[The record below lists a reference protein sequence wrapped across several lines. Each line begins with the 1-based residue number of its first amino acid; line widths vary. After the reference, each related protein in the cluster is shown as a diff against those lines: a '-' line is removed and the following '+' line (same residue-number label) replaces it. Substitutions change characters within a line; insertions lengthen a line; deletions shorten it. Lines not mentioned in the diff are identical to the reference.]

1 MSLDKLRALPEFQ
14 NASDAEIL
22 GTISKTTQVPIT
34 ELASVFGVDAGSK
47 WGNRASASI
56 DNYQAGL
63 LGVGEAITGG
73 TSLEGFFRQGRER
86 NEAEANLARA
96 NAQRQGAIMSYKDV
110 NGIGD
115 AADWIGGLAVDSLPY
130 LAESAA
136 GGVLGRVA
144 LAGGKTALGLSRAAA
159 GTVGGVAASY
169 PSAVGDILQNQREEN
184 GTTDVGTAALGGVG
198 YAGLNAL
205 GLTGAASRAG
215 GLRRAGVDLL
225 DNTGGV
231 KGAALRTAVAFG
243 KNALEEGVGETGQE
257 LINQSFGRMAVNP
270 EQTLFNPEAN
280 ERYLESF
287 IGGAALGG
295 SVGAGMGGWR
305 RSEGYQPKGVTLPS
319 DQSLDDPATPADLLG
334 STQNQAPAA
343 LGFSGYNT
351 GVGELVSFPDGS
363 VMLRSEYEARRAKG
377 LAPDGSVEFVPPAM
391 SDMFQRSEPY
401 QYEGAVPF
409 ELIPPQPPGVMP
421 TERPAPLSQVP
432 VAGIDGNQLDLFSL
446 QEAPLNQFSQL
457 PQAQEITATPRDTLT
472 RDMLVESP
480 TAMVPTMFNPL
491 NESQQVGS
499 RGAVAGNIRS
509 QLRQQLGGAG
519 DMTVATQLS
528 LDIASNLGNLGAMTA
543 AVDAR
548 QQAIEKNLVALDRK
562 VSGDSNMLSPEE
574 YATRREALENKLLT
588 AEAARTLLTRYQQAQ
603 TNAYADEARGRGQP
617 GQTVGAVPES
627 NATETE
633 MRDNS
638 MRAAVAETD
647 ARVQQGEMDRRQDDQ
662 AKGRM
667 AVLRQVLSEPT
678 RSKPVARFR
687 KALRDAGFTNLD
699 VTPAEQVE
707 IDRVSSRRADV
718 RDATVVPPGLAAAN
732 NLLIPRSTFDGAV
745 PSPTPQDATDVQNQP
760 QPVAATTGAE
770 AVSQPA
776 QAATAMGAQPASQAT
791 RVPAARTTAVETSG
805 VTNPALGRTI
815 PSYALYQVTEAPA
828 YPNLAPMSAE
838 SADAELQAL
847 EEQAANGAL
856 SPEIFGRS
864 EVAKRLGAD
873 VVAQIGAGI
882 ERDPMGA
889 IRGLRQAVAPASAP
903 VVSQPNQAPVVSQPA
918 ATQAAGTRPAGQTT
932 VAPTAVETSGLTEYA
947 DIAAEET
954 PPTTKA
960 KPTRANKKVAIESS
974 VQDLMDAVDAATDEL
989 EYDGAVDALYR
1000 RYMEGSDEDTDAV
1013 LDYVQ
1018 AQPKSFSKDWSAAE
1032 KRYDD
1037 TERGVTGTRGLAQKN
1052 DAPTSDQIKK
1062 SVESDMLRGVWTRFS
1077 QGAVQPAGKS
1087 VSLERVQQIVQQVL
1101 GKLGIA
1107 GVVRVEAFRNPTAAN
1122 LTTPDGVVPAG
1133 VTLNG
1138 GRILLFADNIGSDI
1152 DVFRTLFHEL
1162 FHLGLSKSLGQTAY
1176 IQQMLKF
1183 KLDPLVN
1190 KYALRWK
1197 GTADGQNRKGKLP
1210 VNNYEALAV
1219 EEALADIAE
1228 DLATDK
1234 LGSKELQ
1241 PFVRSMI
1248 GKLASIAQAVGLD
1261 KVAQALRRMTYTQ
1274 AEKFVMDTVL
1284 GANYAAPTQLRGKR
1298 FGPGVSA
1305 FKRWFGDSK
1314 VVGADGKPLVVYHGT
1329 NADISAFDASKLGT
1343 ASGADSAKM
1352 GFFFASNPA
1361 VASSYAD
1368 TFNEYRDT
1376 KLGRILAK
1384 LTGGLFEPFSEALLR
1399 TVGRSAIVSGGN
1411 VMPVYLAIKNPKIV
1425 DFRGSPYREKTYA
1438 QIISEAKSEGHD
1450 GLILRNTFDEGYVDG
1465 GDQITDVYVAFEP
1478 TQIKSAIGNN
1488 GNFDPTN
1495 PDIRFRQ
1502 ANTEAELRA
1511 LDKEGGTPAAMVERL
1526 SKTPMGY
1533 MVRNTLGS
1541 WRKRHGVLGW
1551 LTMDQIKDRFAEF
1564 PAVVKAADKV
1574 LFMGSRAN
1582 ALLRSPTALHRQ
1594 WAKFARE
1601 NKGEVA
1607 NNLNNLF
1614 IRSTLAEA
1622 WVDGDMEPR
1631 LDPRNKHIDFTDPKK
1646 AAAVAKARTLYVSLP
1661 KEGQEIYKRVTAE
1674 LDKQFRA
1681 KQEAILKR
1689 VVDVYR
1695 DSLAKVASPEELME
1709 IARGGMKARANFRGT
1724 ALPGMTMRERL
1735 EFQKFGAALDSM
1747 YVPRNE
1753 VPGPYF
1759 PLTRRGDH
1767 VVVFKAKSYVAL
1779 NKALEDARAN
1789 LDKLL
1794 GEDVPLEDKALE
1806 EHSKRVADARKAVA
1820 DARKALEDAKGDGT
1834 QYVVKFFE
1842 GAAQAEDGAAELR
1855 KELGHLGEVTQT
1867 LRRAFTHNT
1876 DSVPAGF
1883 MAKLQD
1889 QMVKSLPED
1898 SREDVASAVRQMI
1911 IQSLPERS
1919 AFKAE
1924 LKRMRVEGVD
1934 PVDAMYSFVSAS
1946 SRNAWTTSRLE
1957 NATDLAEAMVKASSS
1972 DDYDERIVG
1981 NELVKRYAQSLEY
1994 KESNALIDAASNL
2007 SYITN
2012 LGFSPGYYMQNMLQP
2027 WMISLP
2033 VMAGRF
2039 GVRNA
2044 STAMS
2049 DATVDV
2055 VKAIHATI
2063 KEGKVNGNWEMPL
2076 DLSKFSK
2083 TEQELLERMV
2093 SEGRIDITM
2102 RADMG
2107 SGSTA
2112 TGEVSHYLQR
2122 ASELS
2127 SLPAHMVEVTNRV
2140 ATALAAFRLVQRN
2153 GGNVDEALAYAEKV
2167 VVQTHVDYSVENA
2180 PRFMSPSSMGGFGKL
2195 AFQFKRYQQAMV
2207 FLWFKLV
2214 IDSVRH
2220 GRKEDALA
2228 LLYLSGSN
2236 FAMAG
2241 LSGLPIAAPMG
2252 LALAGLSAAFGDE
2265 EDDEDWGEMLW
2276 SGVRGVIGET
2286 ATDVLRK
2293 GVPTAIGIDIS
2304 SKVGQGGIL
2313 SPIFKMPNANTGEGV
2328 VSGLGFQLVFG
2339 ASGAM
2344 LGNWADAVMLS
2355 KDNPALAVQKLMPRG
2370 AKDFMEAVRR
2380 DYDGLTDRKGKVLLD
2395 EAEVDFGDTLV
2406 KALGLE
2412 SVKVTNLYDRRSAIM
2427 DAEYAR
2433 QDVRTRLMSK
2443 YTKARIA
2450 GDAEEMADIRSDIDA
2465 FNKRNPRDVQILPK
2479 NLVASYK
2486 QELVRRR
2493 EMQNGVRVT
2502 KRNRDIVEQYSAD

>member
-1 MSLDKLRALPEFQ
+1 MPISLE
-14 NASDAEIL
+14 
-22 GTISKTTQVPIT
+22 
-34 ELASVFGVDAGSK
+34 ELNRQFPSHGSNYNDEVRVDQAGWGDRFGASVD
-47 WGNRASASI
+47 RAQS
-56 DNYQAGL
+56 QL
-63 LGVGEAITGG
+63 LGVGEALG
-73 TSLEGFFRQGRER
+73 L
-86 NEAEANLARA
+86 NL
-96 NAQRQGAIMSYKDV
+96 
-110 NGIGD
+110 GD
-115 AADWIGGLAVDSLPY
+115 ARRDNQIAAEIQRSRAVRDTGATDNWRDINGVGSFGSFVGGMAVDSAPEL
-130 LAESAA
+130 LTSVASGGA
-136 GGVLGRVA
+136 GA
-144 LAGGKTALGLSRAAA
+144 LAGLGTLGRLGLAAA
-159 GTVGGVAASY
+159 TNAPAAL
-169 PSAVGDILQNQREEN
+169 GDILQNQREESGRTN
-184 GTTDVGTAALGGVG
+184 LASAIPLTVPYVAADLLGLDAALASGKTMRTGLRSLDQMTGAKGLAARTAAN
-198 YAGLNAL
+198 AGLNFLA
-205 GLTGAASRAG
+205 
-215 GLRRAGVDLL
+215 
-225 DNTGGV
+225 
-231 KGAALRTAVAFG
+231 
-243 KNALEEGVGETGQE
+243 EGTGETGQE
-257 LINQSFGRMAVNP
+257 FVNQFGRMTVNP
-270 EQTLFNPEAN
+270 DQTVFNPEAN
-280 ERYLESF
+280 ERYVDSF
-287 IGGAALGG
+287 VGGGLLGG
-295 SVGAGMGGWR
+295 SMSSVMGGWR

-363 VMLRSEYEARRAKG
+363 VMLRSEYEDRLAKG

-409 ELIPPQPPGVMP
+409 EVIPPQPPGVMP

-432 VAGIDGNQLDLFSL
+432 VAGVDGNQLDLFSL

-509 QLRQQLGGAG
+509 QLSQQLGGAG

-528 LDIASNLGNLGAMTA
+528 LDIAGNLGNLGAMTA
-543 AVDAR
+543 AVDER
-548 QQAIEKNLVALDRK
+548 QRAIEKNLVALDRK
-562 VSGDSNMLSPEE
+562 VSGDSNMLSPDE

-588 AEAARTLLTRYQQAQ
+588 VEAARTLLTRYQQAQ

-662 AKGRM
+662 AKDRM

-687 KALRDAGFTNLD
+687 KALRDAGFNNLD
-699 VTPAEQVE
+699 VTPAEQAE

-718 RDATVVPPGLAAAN
+718 RDATMVPPGLAAAN
-732 NLLIPRSTFDGAV
+732 NLLIPRSTFDNGASTA
-745 PSPTPQDATDVQNQP
+745 PAPTQQDTPDVQNQP
-760 QPVAATTGAE
+760 QSVAATTGAE
-770 AVSQPA
+770 AVGQPA

-791 RVPAARTTAVETSG
+791 GVPAARTA
-805 VTNPALGRTI
+805 
-815 PSYALYQVTEAPA
+815 
-828 YPNLAPMSAE
+828 
-838 SADAELQAL
+838 
-847 EEQAANGAL
+847 
-856 SPEIFGRS
+856 
-864 EVAKRLGAD
+864 
-873 VVAQIGAGI
+873 
-882 ERDPMGA
+882 
-889 IRGLRQAVAPASAP
+889 
-903 VVSQPNQAPVVSQPA
+903 
-918 ATQAAGTRPAGQTT
+918 
-932 VAPTAVETSGLTEYA
+932 AVETSGLTEDA
-947 DIAAEET
+947 DIAVDET
-954 PPTTKA
+954 PLPATKA

-1000 RYMEGSDEDTDAV
+1000 RYMEGADEDTDAV

-1062 SVESDMLRGVWTRFS
+1062 SVESDMPRGVWTRFS

-1107 GVVRVEAFRNPTAAN
+1107 GVVRVEAFRNPTDAN

-1138 GRILLFADNIGSDI
+1138 GRILLFADNIGSEI

-1234 LGSKELQ
+1234 LGSKELR
-1241 PFVRSMI
+1241 PFVRSMV

-1261 KVAQALRRMTYTQ
+1261 KVAQSLRRMTYTQ

-1298 FGPGVSA
+1298 FAPGASA

-1314 VVGADGKPLVVYHGT
+1314 AVDAD
-1329 NADISAFDASKLGT
+1329 
-1343 ASGADSAKM
+1343 
-1352 GFFFASNPA
+1352 
-1361 VASSYAD
+1361 
-1368 TFNEYRDT
+1368 
-1376 KLGRILAK
+1376 
-1384 LTGGLFEPFSEALLR
+1384 
-1399 TVGRSAIVSGGN
+1399 
-1411 VMPVYLAIKNPKIV
+1411 
-1425 DFRGSPYREKTYA
+1425 
-1438 QIISEAKSEGHD
+1438 
-1450 GLILRNTFDEGYVDG
+1450 
-1465 GDQITDVYVAFEP
+1465 
-1478 TQIKSAIGNN
+1478 GNN

-1709 IARGGMKARANFRGT
+1709 IARGGVRARANFRGT
-1724 ALPGMTMRERL
+1724 ALAGMTMRERL

-1779 NKALEDARAN
+1779 NKALEDTRAN

-1794 GEDVPLEDKALE
+1794 GEDVPLDDKALE

-1820 DARKALEDAKGDGT
+1820 DARKAVEDAKGDGT

-1972 DDYDERIVG
+1972 EDYDERIVG

-1994 KESNALIDAASNL
+1994 KESHALIDAASNL

-2083 TEQELLERMV
+2083 AEQELLERMV

-2112 TGEVSHYLQR
+2112 TGEVAHYLQR

-2140 ATALAAFRLVQRN
+2140 ATALAAFRLVQRS

-2180 PRFMSPSSMGGFGKL
+2180 PRFMRPSSMGGFGKL
-2195 AFQFKRYQQAMV
+2195 AFQFKRYSQAMV

-2304 SKVGQGGIL
+2304 SKVGQGSIL
-2313 SPIFKMPNANTGEGV
+2313 SPIFKMPNANTGQGM
-2328 VSGLGFQLVFG
+2328 VSELGFQLVFG

-2344 LGNWADAVMLS
+2344 LGNWADAVKLS

-2370 AKDFMEAVRR
+2370 AKDLMEAVRR

-2450 GDAEEMADIRSDIDA
+2450 GDSEEMADIRSDIDA

-2486 QELVRRR
+2486 QEMVRRR

-2502 KRNRDIVEQYSAD
+2502 KRNRDIVEQYSED

>member
-1 MSLDKLRALPEFQ
+1 M
-14 NASDAEIL
+14 
-22 GTISKTTQVPIT
+22 
-34 ELASVFGVDAGSK
+34 
-47 WGNRASASI
+47 
-56 DNYQAGL
+56 
-63 LGVGEAITGG
+63 
-73 TSLEGFFRQGRER
+73 
-86 NEAEANLARA
+86 
-96 NAQRQGAIMSYKDV
+96 
-110 NGIGD
+110 
-115 AADWIGGLAVDSLPY
+115 
-130 LAESAA
+130 
-136 GGVLGRVA
+136 
-144 LAGGKTALGLSRAAA
+144 
-159 GTVGGVAASY
+159 
-169 PSAVGDILQNQREEN
+169 
-184 GTTDVGTAALGGVG
+184 
-198 YAGLNAL
+198 
-205 GLTGAASRAG
+205 
-215 GLRRAGVDLL
+215 
-225 DNTGGV
+225 
-231 KGAALRTAVAFG
+231 
-243 KNALEEGVGETGQE
+243 
-257 LINQSFGRMAVNP
+257 
-270 EQTLFNPEAN
+270 
-280 ERYLESF
+280 
-287 IGGAALGG
+287 
-295 SVGAGMGGWR
+295 
-305 RSEGYQPKGVTLPS
+305 
-319 DQSLDDPATPADLLG
+319 
-334 STQNQAPAA
+334 
-343 LGFSGYNT
+343 
-351 GVGELVSFPDGS
+351 
-363 VMLRSEYEARRAKG
+363 
-377 LAPDGSVEFVPPAM
+377 
-391 SDMFQRSEPY
+391 
-401 QYEGAVPF
+401 
-409 ELIPPQPPGVMP
+409 
-421 TERPAPLSQVP
+421 
-432 VAGIDGNQLDLFSL
+432 
-446 QEAPLNQFSQL
+446 
-457 PQAQEITATPRDTLT
+457 
-472 RDMLVESP
+472 
-480 TAMVPTMFNPL
+480 
-491 NESQQVGS
+491 
-499 RGAVAGNIRS
+499 
-509 QLRQQLGGAG
+509 
-519 DMTVATQLS
+519 
-528 LDIASNLGNLGAMTA
+528 
-543 AVDAR
+543 
-548 QQAIEKNLVALDRK
+548 
-562 VSGDSNMLSPEE
+562 
-574 YATRREALENKLLT
+574 
-588 AEAARTLLTRYQQAQ
+588 
-603 TNAYADEARGRGQP
+603 
-617 GQTVGAVPES
+617 
-627 NATETE
+627 
-633 MRDNS
+633 
-638 MRAAVAETD
+638 
-647 ARVQQGEMDRRQDDQ
+647 
-662 AKGRM
+662 
-667 AVLRQVLSEPT
+667 
-678 RSKPVARFR
+678 
-687 KALRDAGFTNLD
+687 
-699 VTPAEQVE
+699 
-707 IDRVSSRRADV
+707 
-718 RDATVVPPGLAAAN
+718 
-732 NLLIPRSTFDGAV
+732 
-745 PSPTPQDATDVQNQP
+745 
-760 QPVAATTGAE
+760 
-770 AVSQPA
+770 
-776 QAATAMGAQPASQAT
+776 
-791 RVPAARTTAVETSG
+791 
-805 VTNPALGRTI
+805 
-815 PSYALYQVTEAPA
+815 
-828 YPNLAPMSAE
+828 
-838 SADAELQAL
+838 
-847 EEQAANGAL
+847 
-856 SPEIFGRS
+856 
-864 EVAKRLGAD
+864 
-873 VVAQIGAGI
+873 
-882 ERDPMGA
+882 
-889 IRGLRQAVAPASAP
+889 
-903 VVSQPNQAPVVSQPA
+903 
-918 ATQAAGTRPAGQTT
+918 
-932 VAPTAVETSGLTEYA
+932 ETSGLTEDA
-947 DIAAEET
+947 DIVVDET
-954 PPTTKA
+954 PAPVTKA
-960 KPTRANKKVAIESS
+960 KPKRANKKVAIESP
-974 VQDLMDAVDAATDEL
+974 VQDLMDAVDSATDEL

-1000 RYMEGSDEDTDAV
+1000 RYTEGSDEDTDAV
-1013 LDYVQ
+1013 LDYVDE
-1018 AQPKSFSKDWSAAE
+1018 QPESFLKDWSAAE

-1037 TERGVTGTRGLAQKN
+1037 TERGVTGKRGLSLGDQQ
-1052 DAPTSDQIKK
+1052 DATKSEIDRHTVRILSGLGAKFRQMTKSFGNKPTLAAIEKAVKAIQNSSRYALPITVVNKPSDI
-1062 SVESDMLRGVWTRFS
+1062 
-1077 QGAVQPAGKS
+1077 
-1087 VSLERVQQIVQQVL
+1087 
-1101 GKLGIA
+1101 
-1107 GVVRVEAFRNPTAAN
+1107 
-1122 LTTPDGVVPAG
+1122 GVVPPGGGNPPG
-1133 VTLNG
+1133 VFSG
-1138 GRILLFADNIGSDI
+1138 GRIYLFADNITSMA
-1152 DVFRTLFHEL
+1152 DVYFTIFHEL
-1162 FHLGLSKSLGQTAY
+1162 FHLGLSKTVKPEQYHALMRSFANDPVLA
-1176 IQQMLKF
+1176 
-1183 KLDPLVN
+1183 PLVD
-1190 KYALRWK
+1190 KWK
-1197 GTADGQNRKGKLP
+1197 ASPEGKARQSKM
-1210 VNNYEALAV
+1210 NQRDYNSLAV
-1219 EEALADIAE
+1219 EEALAELSESLTTNGGFGNAKGPLVRA
-1228 DLATDK
+1228 LAKWLSRVAD
-1234 LGSKELQ
+1234 
-1241 PFVRSMI
+1241 
-1248 GKLASIAQAVGLD
+1248 AVGM
-1261 KVAQALRRMTYTQ
+1261 KKFAEVMRRMTLTEAEAFVTQ
-1274 AEKFVMDTVL
+1274 TMQAVM
-1284 GANYAAPTQLRGKR
+1284 GEAGNPFKPT
-1298 FGPGVSA
+1298 
-1305 FKRWFGDSK
+1305 
-1314 VVGADGKPLVVYHGT
+1314 
-1329 NADISAFDASKLGT
+1329 
-1343 ASGADSAKM
+1343 M
-1352 GFFFASNPA
+1352 
-1361 VASSYAD
+1361 
-1368 TFNEYRDT
+1368 
-1376 KLGRILAK
+1376 
-1384 LTGGLFEPFSEALLR
+1384 
-1399 TVGRSAIVSGGN
+1399 SGGT
-1411 VMPVYLAIKNPKIV
+1411 K
-1425 DFRGSPYREKTYA
+1425 F
-1438 QIISEAKSEGHD
+1438 
-1450 GLILRNTFDEGYVDG
+1450 
-1465 GDQITDVYVAFEP
+1465 
-1478 TQIKSAIGNN
+1478 KSAIGNN

-1709 IARGGMKARANFRGT
+1709 IARGGVRARANFRGT
-1724 ALPGMTMRERL
+1724 ALAGMTMRERL

-1820 DARKALEDAKGDGT
+1820 DARKAVEDAKGDGT

-2112 TGEVSHYLQR
+2112 TGEVGHYLQR

-2140 ATALAAFRLVQRN
+2140 ATALAAFRLVQRS

-2304 SKVGQGGIL
+2304 SKVGQGSIL

-2344 LGNWADAVMLS
+2344 LGNWADAVKLS

-2450 GDAEEMADIRSDIDA
+2450 GDSEEMADIRSDIDA

-2486 QELVRRR
+2486 QEMVRRR

>member
-1 MSLDKLRALPEFQ
+1 MPISLE
-14 NASDAEIL
+14 
-22 GTISKTTQVPIT
+22 
-34 ELASVFGVDAGSK
+34 ELNRQFPSHGSNYNDEVRVDQAGWGDWFGASVD
-47 WGNRASASI
+47 RAQS
-56 DNYQAGL
+56 QL
-63 LGVGEAITGG
+63 LGVGEALGLDLGDARRDNQIA
-73 TSLEGFFRQGRER
+73 
-86 NEAEANLARA
+86 AEIQRARA
-96 NAQRQGAIMSYKDV
+96 VRDTGATDNWRDI
-110 NGIGD
+110 NGVGSFGSFV
-115 AADWIGGLAVDSLPY
+115 GGMAVDSAPEL
-130 LAESAA
+130 LTSVASGGA
-136 GGVLGRVA
+136 GA
-144 LAGGKTALGLSRAAA
+144 LAGLGTLGRLGLAAA
-159 GTVGGVAASY
+159 TNAPAAL
-169 PSAVGDILQNQREEN
+169 GDILQNQREESGRTN
-184 GTTDVGTAALGGVG
+184 LASAIPLTVPYVAADLLGLDAALASGKTMRTGLRSLDQMTGARGLAARTAAN
-198 YAGLNAL
+198 AGLNFMA
-205 GLTGAASRAG
+205 
-215 GLRRAGVDLL
+215 
-225 DNTGGV
+225 
-231 KGAALRTAVAFG
+231 
-243 KNALEEGVGETGQE
+243 EGTGETGQE
-257 LINQSFGRMAVNP
+257 FVNQFGRMTVNP
-270 EQTLFNPEAN
+270 DQTVFNQDAN
-280 ERYLESF
+280 ERYVDSF
-287 IGGAALGG
+287 VGGGLLGG
-295 SVGAGMGGWR
+295 SMSSVMGGWR

-319 DQSLDDPATPADLLG
+319 DQSLDDPSTPADLLG
-334 STQNQAPAA
+334 STQRPSFDLAQYGPSDGPMPRGHLDSIEAGQQGGLRLDPNQID
-343 LGFSGYNT
+343 LFN
-351 GVGELVSFPDGS
+351 PDGS
-363 VMLRSEYEARRAKG
+363 PTYNADPSFSDDGLGQVKTRLSEGVSLFA
-377 LAPDGSVEFVPPAM
+377 
-391 SDMFQRSEPY
+391 EPSAA
-401 QYEGAVPF
+401 Q
-409 ELIPPQPPGVMP
+409 
-421 TERPAPLSQVP
+421 PAPLNLPPNV
-432 VAGIDGNQLDLFSL
+432 V
-446 QEAPLNQFSQL
+446 SQL
-457 PQAQEITATPRDTLT
+457 
-472 RDMLVESP
+472 
-480 TAMVPTMFNPL
+480 
-491 NESQQVGS
+491 
-499 RGAVAGNIRS
+499 
-509 QLRQQLGGAG
+509 
-519 DMTVATQLS
+519 
-528 LDIASNLGNLGAMTA
+528 
-543 AVDAR
+543 
-548 QQAIEKNLVALDRK
+548 
-562 VSGDSNMLSPEE
+562 
-574 YATRREALENKLLT
+574 Y
-588 AEAARTLLTRYQQAQ
+588 AEAARK
-603 TNAYADEARGRGQP
+603 ADAGLPLSATEQSILDTYNTQP
-617 GQTVGAVPES
+617 GQQGLRQNPIELPVERGAFRLDGGPTPQFSIPQQVQRPEF
-627 NATETE
+627 ALQ
-633 MRDNS
+633 
-638 MRAAVAETD
+638 A
-647 ARVQQGEMDRRQDDQ
+647 QDDAQ
-662 AKGRM
+662 MSLDLQDRPVAQPSPTWTTDRQNGKNTTGQLPFNPNFRSPKAQQIWGTANSLESQGLLDSGDLLQVEDLLAKGQFGKAAKRVEAALAERQ
-667 AVLRQVLSEPT
+667 AVDKMQ
-678 RSKPVARFR
+678 A
-687 KALRDAGFTNLD
+687 
-699 VTPAEQVE
+699 
-707 IDRVSSRRADV
+707 RAD
-718 RDATVVPPGLAAAN
+718 D
-732 NLLIPRSTFDGAV
+732 LLTPRSTFDGTA
-745 PSPTPQDATDVQNQP
+745 PSPAKQDTPDVQNQP
-760 QPVAATTGAE
+760 QSAAATTGAE

-791 RVPAARTTAVETSG
+791 GVPAARTA
-805 VTNPALGRTI
+805 
-815 PSYALYQVTEAPA
+815 
-828 YPNLAPMSAE
+828 
-838 SADAELQAL
+838 
-847 EEQAANGAL
+847 
-856 SPEIFGRS
+856 
-864 EVAKRLGAD
+864 
-873 VVAQIGAGI
+873 
-882 ERDPMGA
+882 
-889 IRGLRQAVAPASAP
+889 
-903 VVSQPNQAPVVSQPA
+903 
-918 ATQAAGTRPAGQTT
+918 
-932 VAPTAVETSGLTEYA
+932 AVETSGLTEDA
-947 DIAAEET
+947 DIAVEET
-954 PPTTKA
+954 PAPVTKA

-1087 VSLERVQQIVQQVL
+1087 VPLERVQQIVQQVL

-1107 GVVRVEAFRNPTAAN
+1107 DVVRVEAFRNPTDAN

-1138 GRILLFADNIGSDI
+1138 GRILLFADNIGSEI

-1197 GTADGQNRKGKLP
+1197 GTADGRNRQGKLP

-1241 PFVRSMI
+1241 PFVRSMV

-1298 FGPGVSA
+1298 FAKGTSA
-1305 FKRWFGDSK
+1305 FKRWFKDSK
-1314 VVGADGKPLVVYHGT
+1314 AVDADGKPLVVYHGT
-1329 NADISAFDASKLGT
+1329 
-1343 ASGADSAKM
+1343 GADFSVFNRDRAGATTGAANAGM
-1352 GFFFASNPA
+1352 GFFFTDQPD
-1361 VASSYAD
+1361 VAGRYAQM
-1368 TFNEYRDT
+1368 
-1376 KLGRILAK
+1376 
-1384 LTGGLFEPFSEALLR
+1384 
-1399 TVGRSAIVSGGN
+1399 SGGTQN
-1411 VMPVYLAIKNPKIV
+1411 IMPVYLSLQNPIRLTAKNMM
-1425 DFRGSPYREKTYA
+1425 
-1438 QIISEAKSEGHD
+1438 EADKLLQSQMKPEHD
-1450 GLILRNTFDEGYVDG
+1450 GAIIEVAMRDG
-1465 GDQITDVYVAFEP
+1465 GVQTVFMVKES
-1478 TQIKSAIGNN
+1478 TQVKSSTGNN

-1502 ANTEAELRA
+1502 ANTEAELRT

-1709 IARGGMKARANFRGT
+1709 IARGGVKARANFRGT
-1724 ALPGMTMRERL
+1724 ALAGMTMRERL

-1779 NKALEDARAN
+1779 NKALEDGRAN

-1794 GEDVPLEDKALE
+1794 GEDVPLDDKALE

-1820 DARKALEDAKGDGT
+1820 DARKAVEDAKGDGT

-1972 DDYDERIVG
+1972 EDYDERIVG

-1994 KESNALIDAASNL
+1994 KESHALIDAASNL

-2033 VMAGRF
+2033 VMAARF
-2039 GVRNA
+2039 DVRSA
-2044 STAMS
+2044 SKAMS

-2112 TGEVSHYLQR
+2112 TGDVAHYLQR

-2140 ATALAAFRLVQRN
+2140 ATALAAFRLVQRS

-2220 GRKEDALA
+2220 GRKEDALG

-2304 SKVGQGGIL
+2304 SKVGQGSIM
-2313 SPIFKMPNANTGEGV
+2313 SPIFKMPNANTGQGM
-2328 VSGLGFQLVFG
+2328 VSELGFQLVFG

-2344 LGNWADAVMLS
+2344 LGNWADAVKLS

-2450 GDAEEMADIRSDIDA
+2450 GDSEEMADIRSDIDA

-2486 QELVRRR
+2486 QEMVRRR